1 MVHLKKKLEI
11 LKASFSRKLTSKM
24 LRIENIEFND
34 YRAQESKFI
43 GIIDFNNNLLD

>member
-24 LRIENIEFND
+24 LWIEIIEFND

-43 GIIDFNNNLLD
+43 GIIGFNNNLLD